1 MNGLEAKRY
10 ITYIIIIIAAIFL
23 FEITSKLFSI
33 NEDLKGL
40 ITNFLF
46 AIGSLFLLF
55 GWEFKIFILL
65 NVFGFLKFNLDLITN
80 NMINPYWISGELNF
94 NLQMVRWV
102 MTVIT
107 FLIIIAGFQNQLRL
121 GSWKE
126 FIAINKRK
134 IIIYYVLGTIF
145 LQFIIR
151 LA

>member
-1 MNGLEAKRY
+1 MSGLETKRY
-10 ITYIIIIIAAIFL
+10 STYLIIIIAAIFL
-23 FEITSKLFSI
+23 LEITSKLFNI

-46 AIGSLFLLF
+46 AIGNLFLLF

-65 NVFGFLKFNLDLITN
+65 NVFGFLKFNIGLITN
-80 NMINPYWISGELNF
+80 NMIKPDWISGELNF
-94 NLQMVRWV
+94 NLQMVRWI

-107 FLIIIAGFQNQLRL
+107 FLVIVAGFQNQLRL

-134 IIIYYVLGTIF
+134 IIMHYALGTIF
-145 LQFIIR
+145 LQFILR
-151 LA
+151 LV